1 MAKFTRA
8 DIRKILGEA
17 HTEEIENQIM
27 ALHLGV
33 VDAIKDELSKAK
45 ADADKLPEVQAEL
58 DKLKSGREDDDSY
71 KAKYE
76 KEHAEFE
83 KFKTAQAEKDAKADK
98 TAKYRALLKKAGIS
112 EKRLDS
118 VLKVTDMDSVKL
130 DKDGNIED
138 SEKLL
143 GTIKTE
149 WADFIVKEGTRGADT
164 GNPPGSTGTK
174 LSKDEIYKTDEK
186 GRFILDAQARQAALA
201 ELADSEE

>member
-45 ADADKLPEVQAEL
+45 ADADKLPGVQAEL

-83 KFKTAQAEKDAKADK
+83 KFKAAQAEKDAKADK

-149 WADFIVKEGTRGADT
+149 WADFIVKEGTSGADT
-164 GNPPGSTGTK
+164 GNPPGGTGTK

>member
-45 ADADKLPEVQAEL
+45 ADADKLPGVQAEL
-58 DKLKSGREDDDSY
+58 DKLKSGKEDDDSY
-71 KAKYE
+71 KTKYE

-83 KFKTAQAEKDAKADK
+83 KFKTDQAEKDAKADK
-98 TAKYRALLKKAGIS
+98 MAKYRALLKKAGVS

-149 WADFIVKEGTRGADT
+149 WADFIVKEGAKGADT
-164 GNPPGSTGTK
+164 GNPPASTGTK

-201 ELADSEE
+201 ELAASEE